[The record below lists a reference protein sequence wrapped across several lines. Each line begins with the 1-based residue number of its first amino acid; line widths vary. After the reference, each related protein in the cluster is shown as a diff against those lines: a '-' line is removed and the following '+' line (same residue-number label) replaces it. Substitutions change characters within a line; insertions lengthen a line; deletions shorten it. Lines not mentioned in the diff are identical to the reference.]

1 MGRLRSLLGESDM
14 APSLGAAAVRTHQKT
29 LRESLDDVRPKAA
42 KILTSSEPVKT
53 AQNVDDKAAFLAL
66 IDEARI
72 RAGMSQKEMSI
83 NAAANEGAFSEALAG
98 ARGNF
103 AAHWLD
109 RQPKPFRQAFHKL
122 LGLRWGIDEASEADI
137 EAERIGE
144 LVALLIKRTVRA

>member
-1 MGRLRSLLGESDM
+1 M
-14 APSLGAAAVRTHQKT
+14 ASSMGAAAVRTQHKT

-42 KILTSSEPVKT
+42 KILTTSEPVRT
-53 AQNVDDKAAFLAL
+53 VQNDHEKLAFLAL

-72 RAGMSQKEMSI
+72 RAGLSQKAMAI
-83 NAAANEGAFSEALAG
+83 TAAVNEGAFSEALKG

-109 RQPKPFRQAFHKL
+109 GQPQAFRQAFHKL
-122 LGLRWGIDEASEADI
+122 LGLRWGIDEASESDI

-144 LVALLIKRTVRA
+144 LVSLLIKRTVRL

>member
-1 MGRLRSLLGESDM
+1 MAVSIGATALR
-14 APSLGAAAVRTHQKT
+14 TQQKT

-42 KILTSSEPVKT
+42 KILTTSEPVRT
-53 AQNVDDKAAFLAL
+53 AQNSNEKQAFLAL

-72 RAGMSQKEMSI
+72 RAGLSQKEMSL
-83 NAAANEGAFSEALAG
+83 NACVQEGAFSEALKG

-109 RQPKPFRQAFHKL
+109 TQPVSFRAALHKL
-122 LGLRWGIDEASEADI
+122 LAIRWGLGQETQAHI

-144 LVALLIKRTVRA
+144 LVSLLIKRTVKA

>member
-1 MGRLRSLLGESDM
+1 M
-14 APSLGAAAVRTHQKT
+14 ASSMGAAAVRTQHKT

-42 KILTSSEPVKT
+42 KILTPSEPVRT
-53 AQNVDDKAAFLAL
+53 VQNNDDKGAFLAL

-72 RAGMSQKEMSI
+72 RAGLSQKEMSI
-83 NAAANEGAFSEALAG
+83 NAVVNEGAFSEALKG

-109 RQPKPFRQAFHKL
+109 RQPKSFRQAFHKL
-122 LGLRWGIDEASEADI
+122 LGLRWGIDEATESEI

-144 LVALLIKRTVRA
+144 LVSLLIKRTVRS